1 KTLAWALPLLVLVQI
16 PVEAT
21 RSTLHFGFA
30 IGVVQIAFP
39 ILSLLAALAL
49 YYTTTPNILAVAQGT
64 LVALLLC
71 VPASIFAYA
80 RHFSLSATFR
90 AVFGFHW
97 DREALSFAVPQ
108 SLNMMLNQGLV

>member
-1 KTLAWALPLLVLVQI
+1 LTALAVALGVHFFAEDLYLALWSEHDRLLIPLTKTLAWALPLLVLVQI

-64 LVALLLC
+64 L
-71 VPASIFAYA
+71 
-80 RHFSLSATFR
+80 
-90 AVFGFHW
+90 
-97 DREALSFAVPQ
+97 
-108 SLNMMLNQGLV
+108 